1 MGEQSMIKFK
11 EGWELKSEG
20 WELKS
25 EGWNGFKEN
34 KFNGT
39 KKTNRF

>member
-11 EGWELKSEG
+11 EG